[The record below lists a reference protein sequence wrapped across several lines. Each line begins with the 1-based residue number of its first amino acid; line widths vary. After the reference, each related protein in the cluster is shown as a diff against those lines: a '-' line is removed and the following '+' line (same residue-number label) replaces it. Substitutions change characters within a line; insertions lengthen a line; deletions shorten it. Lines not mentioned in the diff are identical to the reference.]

1 MGEGLKFGPYFV
13 HANVLLLIV
22 FERIIYTTWGE
33 QFLIVQ
39 TFCFTSISNLF
50 ILVKKR
56 CRFLKL
62 NFTLKLPKISKFELH
77 GTLRHLGYTPAPFT

>member
-1 MGEGLKFGPYFV
+1 MGKGLKFGPYFV
-13 HANVLLLIV
+13 HANVLLLIG

-50 ILVKKR
+50 ILVEE
-56 CRFLKL
+56 
-62 NFTLKLPKISKFELH
+62 TLSLFKVKF
-77 GTLRHLGYTPAPFT
+77 YT